1 MNLSSSF
8 KALAIIASA
17 LPSAWST
24 QLLSGDFV
32 ERTSEGIDFQCES
45 FQVDHDAIPDSITA
59 SGTFHYANSCANCSI
74 DGDCSYPS
82 DFSVCFVVIYPLNRL
97 NSFYFIRC

>member
-59 SGTFHYANSCANCSI
+59 SGTFHYANSCIYATE
-74 DGDCSYPS
+74 SYPS
-82 DFSVCFVVIYPLNRL
+82 DFTVCFFNTANNGILH
-97 NSFYFIRC
+97 